1 MSSRAGTTSN
11 RAPIPPHLIT
21 RLVGFG
27 TNCHSSTRNQTIVSE
42 MEFGE
47 GEEHK
52 VGKQR
57 RRSISRRS
65 EFVHRCRFRQL
76 AYLPINISYLILY
89 FKLYSCNLP
98 LQIFDLLQTALK
110 QRLMMLVTHTYATQ
124 LLQPLDHLQQ
134 SFYSISLYIT
144 LHILNPTL

>member
-1 MSSRAGTTSN
+1 MSLRAGTTSN

-110 QRLMMLVTHTYATQ
+110 QRLMMLVTHTGTQ
-124 LLQPLDHLQQ
+124 RSCYNHQT
-134 SFYSISLYIT
+134 ISNSLST
-144 LHILNPTL
+144 LSHFI